1 MVFLFFSYKS
11 GANKWQ
17 NINDRKGVIYMP
29 TVTLQMGK
37 GNTRHNDRS
46 IKNQK
51 YTTKSWD
58 VEKSHLNVVYK
69 NEDIQKVY
77 KALFG
82 DALDAYNDKIRKS
95 SHPERVIDDY
105 YKHILK
111 QSQKPSSKR
120 NQVKPFIEFVATFG
134 DIYDKS
140 NPIVYPKIQAALD
153 EYSRDFAKRNPTF
166 YVFQEITH
174 RDEKG
179 MDHTHFDV
187 VPIAKGGKNGLS
199 LKVSLSGA
207 LREMGYT
214 GRDAFAHWHDNE
226 EKVMI
231 QILEKHGLEY
241 KKGSGRTE
249 HLSKEQY
256 LEAVALA
263 DEKVQRMFNDLE
275 LPTMPNIEKKINP
288 ITKSES
294 IKLTTAQFTE
304 IQEVIKYQQTQITA
318 LEAHNEAL
326 SNEKKKIEVK
336 YDKLKKKPTNKLN
349 EELQVQNETLQA
361 QNRELQDIAAEVP
374 QLREEVSKL
383 RLLEKCFYFVLTKI
397 NAVVVDKLIQMMPIS
412 ENEKNEIKKKLQD
425 IKEAMREKE
434 QSKTVDYKQIN
445 KSHHTNAAK
454 YRDIEK

>member
-153 EYSRDFAKRNPTF
+153 EYSRDFAKRNPNF

-249 HLSKEQY
+249 HLGKEQY

-397 NAVVVDKLIQMMPIS
+397 NAVAVDKLIQMMPIS

-445 KSHHTNAAK
+445 KSHHTNNAK
-454 YRDIEK
+454 YREHEK

>member
-1 MVFLFFSYKS
+1 MRYGFSFSSVTKM
-11 GANKWQ
+11 GR
-17 NINDRKGVIYMP
+17 INGRISTNRKGVIYMP

-37 GNTRHNDRS
+37 GNTRHNDRT

-51 YTTKSWD
+51 YTSKSWD
-58 VEKSHLNVVYK
+58 IEKSHLNIIYK
-69 NEDIQKVY
+69 NEDIKNVY
-77 KALFG
+77 KELFG
-82 DALDAYNDKIRKS
+82 DALEQYNDKIRHS

-153 EYSRDFAKRNPTF
+153 EYSRDFAKRNPNF

-179 MDHTHFDV
+179 MDHTHFDII
-187 VPIAKGGKNGLS
+187 PIAKGGKNGLS
-199 LKVSLSGA
+199 LKVSFSGA

-214 GRDAFAHWHDNE
+214 GRDAFAKWHENE
-226 EKVMI
+226 ENVMI
-231 QILEKHGLEY
+231 QTLEKHGLEY

-249 HLSKEQY
+249 HLNQAQY
-256 LEAVALA
+256 EEAVALA
-263 DEKVQRMFNDLE
+263 DKKVQRMFNDLK

-294 IKLTTAQFTE
+294 IKLTTSQYTE

-326 SNEKKKIEVK
+326 SEEKKKIEVK
-336 YDKLKKKPTNKLN
+336 YDKLKKRPTNELN
-349 EELQVQNETLQA
+349 EVLQMQNQELQE
-361 QNRELQDIAAEVP
+361 IAAEVP
-374 QLREEVSKL
+374 QLKEEVSKL
-383 RLLEKCFYFVLTKI
+383 RLLEKCFYYILTKI
-397 NAVVVDKLIQMMPIS
+397 NADKAIQLLPIS
-412 ENEKNEIKKKLQD
+412 ENEKNEIRKKLKD

-434 QSKTVDYKQIN
+434 QSKTVDYKQIH
-445 KSHHTNAAK
+445 KPHHTNNAK
-454 YRDIEK
+454 YRDIDK

>member
-1 MVFLFFSYKS
+1 
-11 GANKWQ
+11 
-17 NINDRKGVIYMP
+17 MP
-29 TVTLQMGK
+29 TVSLIKGE
-37 GNTRHNDRS
+37 GNTRHNDRT

-51 YTTKSWD
+51 YTSKSWD
-58 VEKSHLNVVYK
+58 AEKSHLNIVYK

-77 KALFG
+77 KELFG
-82 DALDAYNDKIRKS
+82 AALEQYNDKIRHS

-111 QSQKPSSKR
+111 QTQKPSKKK
-120 NQVKPFIEFVATFG
+120 NQVKPFYEFVATIG
-134 DIYDKS
+134 NMYDKS
-140 NPIVYPKIQAALD
+140 DPLEYPKIKAALD
-153 EYSRDFAKRNPTF
+153 EYNRSFAIRNPNF
-166 YVFQEITH
+166 YVFQQITH
-174 RDEKG
+174 CDEVG
-179 MDHTHFDV
+179 MDHTHTDII
-187 VPIAKGGKNGLS
+187 PIAKGGKNGLS

-214 GRDAFAHWHDNE
+214 GRDAFAHWRENE

-231 QILEKHGLEY
+231 QIMEKHGLEY
-241 KKGSGRTE
+241 KEGSGRTE
-249 HLSKEQY
+249 HFSKEQY

-294 IKLTTAQFTE
+294 IKLTPTQFTE
-304 IQEVIKYQQTQITA
+304 IQEVIKHQQTQITA
-318 LEAHNEAL
+318 LEVHNEAL

-336 YDKLKKKPTNKLN
+336 YDKLKKRPTNALN
-349 EELQVQNETLQA
+349 EALVEQNQELQE
-361 QNRELQDIAAEVP
+361 IAAEVP
-374 QLREEVSKL
+374 HLREEVSKL

-397 NAVVVDKLIQMMPIS
+397 NAVAVDKLIQMLPIS
-412 ENEKNEIKKKLQD
+412 ENEKNEIRKKLQD

-445 KSHHTNAAK
+445 KSHHTNNAK
-454 YRDIEK
+454 YREHEK